1 MGNRGMIDLT
11 QLTNQFNMIE
21 EASNMASGLYRETFE
36 FLAKNRDKLD
46 RLAYALLDKETLEE
60 SEIDLLIGEGEKLTG

>member
-21 EASNMASGLYRETFE
+21 EASSIAGELYRETLE

-46 RLAYALLDKETLEE
+46 RLAYALMDKETLEE
-60 SEIDLLIGEGEKLTG
+60 AEIDSLISENEKLTG